1 METKKLYIQVDHDSK
16 SNYFYWDE
24 MTIANKFAI
33 EGLTTNFQYEI
44 LMVTEEY
51 GCFIPCDISNKYI
64 GFRLKY
70 LHKYG
75 KSDSPIILETTKLI
89 KNENN
94 PHLQKINV
102 KIIQSYQGLS
112 LSFETEELC
121 NEFHIYKVTDREKIL
136 VLSSNVC
143 TITTTLLEQQN
154 SYYVEAYKQVN
165 DSLILKAQSEIFIC
179 VPNWQNDYQSTSLS
193 VVIPVYN
200 SEQYLSRTV
209 DSVLMSTYRDI
220 EIILVDDESTD
231 SSPKICDWYANRY
244 PQIRVIHNIHGDL
257 CKARNTGMDLAEGKF
272 IAFLD
277 SDDIVHPYM
286 YQRLMK
292 AIADNNSDIAISQVN
307 IVSCSQQDNTYNI
320 EQHCCMFS
328 RIENEFKNN
337 VLIKPYKELLKTN
350 GDPNN
355 IYFCATVNKIVR
367 SSIAKKVKFNENSA
381 WYEDDAYTMS
391 LYSYIDKFVFVDNAY
406 YIWDKRRH
414 ILSDSKTITYKKIS
428 YYDTWK
434 AWILARGYVLFY
446 GNKQEEVSKIYRNC
460 VMIKLLQKF
469 GNSSPMKPLDK
480 LFAAMIKYYARV
492 GQLPMED
499 LKNYSD
505 PQYYAKWRTI
515 KYSTIPEYG
524 GYGNIPNEL
533 LTEDE

>member
-16 SNYFYWDE
+16 STYFYWDE

-33 EGLTTNFQYEI
+33 EGLTTDFQYEI
-44 LMVTEEY
+44 LIVTEEY

-75 KSDSPIILETTKLI
+75 KNDSPITLGMTKLI
-89 KNENN
+89 KNDRKTD
-94 PHLQKINV
+94 LQPINIR
-102 KIIQSYQGLS
+102 IIQSYKGLS
-112 LSFETEELC
+112 LSFETEELYDEFNIYEMI
-121 NEFHIYKVTDREKIL
+121 NEEKKLI
-136 VLSSNVC
+136 LSSNVG
-143 TITTTLLEQQN
+143 TITTTLLKQQKR
-154 SYYVEAYKQVN
+154 YYVKAYKHVN
-165 DSLILKAQSEIFIC
+165 DTLVLKARSTVFIC
-179 VPNWQNDYQSTSLS
+179 EPNWRNEYRSTNLS
-193 VVIPVYN
+193 VVVPVYN
-200 SEQYLSRTV
+200 CEQYISRTI
-209 DSVLMSTYRDI
+209 DSVLMSTYKDL

-231 SSPKICDWYANRY
+231 NSPKICDWYKEHY
-244 PQIRVIHNIHGDL
+244 PQIRVVHIPHGDL

-320 EQHCCMFS
+320 EQNCCMFS
-328 RIENEFKNN
+328 GIENEFKNN

-391 LYSYIDKFVFVDNAY
+391 LYSYIDKFVFVNNAY

-414 ILSDSKTITYKKIS
+414 ILSNSKTATYKKIS

-446 GNKQEEVSKIYRNC
+446 GNKQEEVSKIYRNS
-460 VMIKLLQKF
+460 VMKKLLQKF